1 MPNIKFSE
9 LDVSPDLSEL
19 DYIVGVRYNEE
30 TELYENYTYQA
41 KSFVDYIKGLSRK
54 IITVS
59 EDGNSV
65 TNNNF
70 TGNEVQALLTDNQV
84 YIRDVDFTQDDDTIT
99 GVVISFYTSQKILV
113 IL

>member
-9 LDVSPDLSEL
+9 LNTAPEFSEL
-19 DYIVGVRYNEE
+19 DYIVGIRYNEE
-30 TELYENYTYQA
+30 TELYENYIYEA
-41 KSFVDYIKGLSRK
+41 ADVKEYVKSQLRK

-59 EDGNSV
+59 EDGNSI

-84 YIRDVDFTQDDDTIT
+84 YIRDVDFTQDGDTIT
-99 GVVISFYTSQKILV
+99 GIIISFYTSQKILV
-113 IL
+113 LL